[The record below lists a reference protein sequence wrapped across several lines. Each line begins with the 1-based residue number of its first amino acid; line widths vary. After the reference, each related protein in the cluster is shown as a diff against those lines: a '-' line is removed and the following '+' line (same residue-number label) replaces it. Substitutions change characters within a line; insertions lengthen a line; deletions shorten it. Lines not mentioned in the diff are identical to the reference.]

1 MRVCP
6 GCRVT
11 FPDTASECAHDGL
24 PLIDL
29 SPTFAA
35 PSAKSAI
42 TPAPVA
48 SGEGPIQPEL
58 RSGMMVGAYRVERL
72 LATGGMGSIYAGIH
86 PVISKRVA
94 IKVLDRRLQQE
105 DPTTLARFVLEAR
118 SVNQIGHHNIVDI
131 FSIGELDDGRAY
143 LVMELLDGLP
153 LHHLLRRLGS
163 FEPGLLVPLYQQLCD
178 ALQAAHGKSFVHR
191 DLKPDNI
198 VVLRRPPHPF
208 IKILDFGIAKLRHG
222 SSGERTAV
230 GTVLGTPEYM
240 APEQCRGDEVDGR
253 ADIYALGVM
262 LYELVTGKKPF
273 RDPNPMRV
281 LAMQLRRDP
290 EPPSKLKEIP
300 AALETLILKAM
311 AKAPQERYA
320 SVAELL
326 AALLSAVPRPSPWA
340 LDLSPLD
347 GSGSAQSDAELGDAP
362 TPLASEQP
370 PPSLALEVTTRGP
383 EAEALP
389 DKQAAR
395 SFLPQL
401 APLDVPAPL
410 MISSEFAFN
419 LDELS
424 RLAPDDEEQ
433 TVTVMADVEDDAAAA
448 TSEPPP
454 LVERSTL
461 PGVGPG
467 GAAGTEP
474 RTKTPS
480 SETPRLRNTPAP
492 LPAVP
497 KPEVISESPALAFVL
512 DDGYDDDVYPDE
524 MKLGQTAIEEGA
536 LLEALSGEL
545 VIERSLLEQ
554 TESARSAHQASMIR
568 RTETGEDKL
577 ESSDK
582 TSKKG

>member
-1 MRVCP
+1 MRICP

-11 FPDTASECAHDGL
+11 FPDTASVCAHDGL

-35 PSAKSAI
+35 PAAQSA
-42 TPAPVA
+42 PAPMPRQ
-48 SGEGPIQPEL
+48 EGLIQPEL
-58 RSGMMVGAYRVERL
+58 RPGMMVGAYRVERL

-153 LHHLLRRLGS
+153 LHHLLRRLGC

-311 AKAPQERYA
+311 AKAPQDRYA

-326 AALLSAVPRPSPWA
+326 AALLAAVPRPTPWA

-347 GSGSAQSDAELGDAP
+347 GSTQSDAELGDAP
-362 TPLASEQP
+362 TPLASEPP
-370 PPSLALEVTTRGP
+370 PPSLALEVTTSGP
-383 EAEALP
+383 ESKP
-389 DKQAAR
+389 PPSKQAAR
-395 SFLPQL
+395 SILPQL

-433 TVTVMADVEDDAAAA
+433 TVTVMADAEYDGSADA
-448 TSEPPP
+448 SEPPP
-454 LVERSTL
+454 LVERGTL
-461 PGVGPG
+461 PGMGPD
-467 GAAGTEP
+467 GAAKEEP
-474 RTKTPS
+474 RKKTPS

-512 DDGYDDDVYPDE
+512 DDGYDDVYPDE

-568 RTETGEDKL
+568 RTETGEDKPKSSDAK
-577 ESSDK
+577 SSDK
-582 TSKKG
+582 ASKKV